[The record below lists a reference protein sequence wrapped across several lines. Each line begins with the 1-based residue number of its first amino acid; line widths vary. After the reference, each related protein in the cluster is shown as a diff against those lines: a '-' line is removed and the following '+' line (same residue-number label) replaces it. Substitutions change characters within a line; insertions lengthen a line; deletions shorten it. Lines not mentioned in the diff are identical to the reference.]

1 MERLKIA
8 IQKSGRLSDKSIELF
23 EKAGISA
30 SNNSSRLLFASAAD
44 FPMDILYLRD
54 DDIPQ
59 CVADGVADAGIVG
72 ENVIWETGLDVPVAE
87 KLGFGKCR
95 LSLAIP
101 RDTAN
106 YDGLSW
112 YNGKKIATTYPGI
125 LKKVLSD
132 NNINAEIHV
141 INGSVE
147 ICPAIGLADAIFDI
161 VSTGSTLLSNG
172 LVEKEKMVYS
182 EAVLIKNAGLNA
194 EKQEILDKLLFRI
207 HAIKA
212 AKSNKYI
219 LLNAPKKNLDNIIK
233 LLPGMKSPSVLPLAD
248 GDWVSIH
255 SVVQENEFWDII
267 DKLQEQGAQG
277 ILVVPIE
284 KMII

>member
-30 SNNSSRLLFASAAD
+30 SNNSSRLLFASASD
-44 FPMDILYLRD
+44 FPIDILYLRD

-72 ENVIWETGLDVPVAE
+72 ENVIWETGQKVVTAE

-101 RDTAN
+101 RDAQ
-106 YDGLSW
+106 YSGLDWFNS
-112 YNGKKIATTYPGI
+112 KKIATTYPNI
-125 LKKVLSD
+125 LKKVLQD
-132 NNINAEIHV
+132 NNLTADIHV

-147 ICPAIGLADAIFDI
+147 ICPVIGLADAIFDI

-182 EAVLIKNAGLNA
+182 EAVLIKNDKLN
-194 EKQEILDKLLFRI
+194 EGKEQILEKLLFRI

-219 LLNAPKKNLDNIIK
+219 LLNAPKDKLEDIIK

-248 GDWVSIH
+248 SNWVSVH
-255 SVVQENEFWDII
+255 SVVEESKFWDII
-267 DKLQEQGAQG
+267 DQLRAAGAQG

-284 KMII
+284 KMIL

>member
-30 SNNSSRLLFASAAD
+30 SNNSSRLLFASASD
-44 FPMDILYLRD
+44 FPVDILYLRD

-72 ENVIWETGLDVPVAE
+72 ENVIWESGQKVVTAE

-101 RDTAN
+101 RDTQ
-106 YDGLSW
+106 YTGLEW
-112 YNGKKIATTYPGI
+112 FNGKKIATTYPNI
-125 LKKVLSD
+125 LKKVLQD
-132 NNINAEIHV
+132 NNLNADIHV

-147 ICPAIGLADAIFDI
+147 ICPVIGLADAIFDI

-182 EAVLIKNAGLNA
+182 EAVLIKNENLNA
-194 EKQEILDKLLFRI
+194 EKEQILEKLLFRI

-212 AKSNKYI
+212 AKSSKYI
-219 LLNAPKKNLDNIIK
+219 LLNAPKDKLDDIIK

-248 GDWVSIH
+248 SGWVSVH
-255 SVVQENEFWDII
+255 SVVEENKFWDII
-267 DKLQEQGAQG
+267 DQLRAAGAQG

-284 KMII
+284 KMIL

>member
-44 FPMDILYLRD
+44 FPIDILYLRD

-72 ENVIWETGLDVPVAE
+72 ENVIWETEQVVETVE

-101 RDTAN
+101 RDAQ
-106 YDGLSW
+106 YDGLKW
-112 YNGKKIATTYPGI
+112 FDGKKIATTYPNI
-125 LKKVLSD
+125 LKKVLQE
-132 NNINAEIHV
+132 NNLNADIHV

-147 ICPAIGLADAIFDI
+147 ICPVIGLADAIFDI

-172 LVEKEKMVYS
+172 LVEKEKMVNS
-182 EAVLIKNAGLNA
+182 EAVLIKNKALSG
-194 EKQEILDKLLFRI
+194 EKQQILDKLLFRI

-219 LLNAPKKNLDNIIK
+219 LLNAPKANLDNILA

-248 GDWVSIH
+248 SDWVSVH
-255 SVVQENEFWDII
+255 SVVQEGEFWEII
-267 DKLQEQGAQG
+267 DKLQAAGAQG

-284 KMII
+284 KMIL